1 MKVYA
6 VSGLGA
12 DERLFDRIE
21 LDAPLELIP
30 LPWISPANSQS
41 IADYAARIID
51 HYKPEPGS
59 VLMGVSFGGM
69 IIQEM
74 AHLMETKALVL
85 ISTMTSRKDL
95 PLAMKTA
102 AAARIHPILKKDFL
116 SGLAWLGDKFT
127 SKSKEGRDLF
137 YQMIQDSDPNV
148 LSFGARAILDWKPPG
163 IGVTALRIHGDKDRV
178 FPLKKDWN
186 AKVIKGGNHFMIFD
200 KAQEISGLI
209 SEFLNQ
215 LKTPEKN

>member
-6 VSGLGA
+6 LSGLGA
-12 DERLFDRIE
+12 DERLFENME
-21 LDAPLELIP
+21 LDVPAQLIP
-30 LPWISPANSQS
+30 LPWISPGNSQT
-41 IADYAARIID
+41 IADYAARIVD

-59 VLMGVSFGGM
+59 ILMGVSFGGM

-74 AHLMETKALVL
+74 AHLMKANSLVL
-85 ISTMTSRKDL
+85 ISTMTSRDDL

-137 YQMIQDSDPNV
+137 YQMIQDSDADV
-148 LSFGARAILDWKPPG
+148 LSFGARAILDWRPPG
-163 IGVTALRIHGDKDRV
+163 IEAPVLRIHGDKDRV
-178 FPLKKDWN
+178 FPLKKEWN
-186 AKVIKGGNHFMIFD
+186 AKIIKGGNHFMIFD
-200 KAQEISGLI
+200 KGEEISGLVDD
-209 SEFLNQ
+209 FLVS
-215 LKTPEKN
+215 

>member
-1 MKVYA
+1 VKVYA
-6 VSGLGA
+6 LSGLGA
-12 DERLFDRIE
+12 DQRLFEKIE
-21 LDAPLELIP
+21 LDTPAELIP
-30 LPWISPANSQS
+30 LPWISPGTSQT
-41 IADYAARIID
+41 IADYAARIVD

-74 AHLMETKALVL
+74 AHLMDTRALVL

-137 YQMIQDSDPNV
+137 YQMIQDSDPDV
-148 LSFGARAILDWKPPG
+148 LAFGARAILEWKPPG
-163 IGVTALRIHGDKDRV
+163 IQVSAHRIHGDKDRV
-178 FPLKKDWN
+178 FPLNKDWN

-200 KAQEISGLI
+200 KAQEVSVRIDD
-209 SEFLNQ
+209 FLNH
-215 LKTPEKN
+215 

>member
-6 VSGLGA
+6 LSGLGA
-12 DERLFDRIE
+12 DERLFDKIE
-21 LDAPLELIP
+21 LDAPAELIP
-30 LPWISPANSQS
+30 LPWISPGKSQT
-41 IADYAARIID
+41 IADYAARMVD

-74 AHLMETKALVL
+74 AHLMDVKELVL

-137 YQMIQDSDPNV
+137 YQMIQDSDPDV
-148 LSFGARAILDWKPPG
+148 LSFGARAILDWIPPG
-163 IGVTALRIHGDKDRV
+163 IEVPILRIHGDRDRV

-186 AKVIKGGNHFMIFD
+186 AKVIEGGNHFMIFD
-200 KAQEISGLI
+200 KATEISDLI
-209 SEFLNQ
+209 NDFLN
-215 LKTPEKN
+215 P